1 VAAVLAAVAAANL
14 GADLIEVSKPIPAAA
29 LTPVVARVHGCVTSD
44 DPGVLAA
51 LNVLSRDLRQG
62 CEVWPDV
69 TGYTYDRDD
78 GRVNGVYV
86 HRPDNAKWQRD
97 LLAYLTSGAA
107 VIPHRS
113 GTGFSDATRSALH
126 RGGAL
131 ATVGKWHV
139 WAVARSSSSS
149 SAG

>member
-1 VAAVLAAVAAANL
+1 VT
-14 GADLIEVSKPIPAAA
+14 VSHPIPAGK

-44 DPGVLAA
+44 DAGVLAA
-51 LNVLSRDLRQG
+51 VDVLSRDLRQG
-62 CEVWPDV
+62 CAVWPDV

-86 HRPDNAKWQRD
+86 HRPDNAKWQQH

-107 VIPHRS
+107 VIPHRK
-113 GTGFSDATRSALH
+113 GTGFSVATRAALH

-131 ATVGKWHV
+131 VTVGNWHV
-139 WAVARSSSSS
+139 WAVDHPSST
-149 SAG
+149 SAAG